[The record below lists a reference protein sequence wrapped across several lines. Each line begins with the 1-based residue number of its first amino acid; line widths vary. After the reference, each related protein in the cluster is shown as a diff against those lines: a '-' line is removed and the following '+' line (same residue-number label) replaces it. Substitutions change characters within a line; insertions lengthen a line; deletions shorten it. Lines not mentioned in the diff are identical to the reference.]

1 MQIDALKALIAI
13 QREGS
18 ITTGAKSLGKSAS
31 QVGVWLSMLE
41 ADLGVRLLNR
51 EGYKAELTP
60 EGATIAR
67 HAHDTLTQLSEIEKN
82 ITESKVMQSKKLNI
96 AMLDVL
102 PITPFKEALW
112 QLNKLNPDLSLDIG
126 YTPTLKTLN
135 GIESG
140 EIDFG
145 VVFFHA
151 GAYPRI
157 SSRLIGYTEIVTVV
171 SSLHPL
177 SARQKNFN
185 TDDIASHLQL
195 LPQSYLGFGIDQ
207 VSKYS
212 ENYWLMDSIE
222 MTLAL
227 LQKGIG
233 WAELPYYCVE
243 PYIKS
248 GQLVQLKASGE
259 SPLWWPLQ
267 LVWQKHRP
275 MDRHAAWLIEKFS
288 SPKPGLA
295 ISGIALP

>member
-1 MQIDALKALIAI
+1 MQVDAFRALIAV

-41 ADLGVRLLNR
+41 ADLGLPLLNR
-51 EGYKAELTP
+51 DGYKAELTP
-60 EGATIAR
+60 EGETIAR
-67 HAHDTLTQLSEIEKN
+67 HAQDTLFQLSEIERN
-82 ITESKVMQSKKLNI
+82 ITEIRATKSKRLKI

-102 PITPFKEALW
+102 PIMPFKEALW
-112 QLNKLNPDLSLDIG
+112 QLSKLSSDLSLDIE
-126 YTPTLKTLN
+126 YTPTLKTLE
-135 GIESG
+135 GIEKG

-151 GAYPRI
+151 GVYPRI

-171 SSLHPL
+171 SSTHPL
-177 SARQKNFN
+177 ASGQAKFN

-248 GQLVQLKASGE
+248 GQLVQLRASGE